1 MKKIRFTVLF
11 LLGFFTLLYGDNR
24 YEVKSGIVK
33 YKISTTGKSFGM
45 SIDSSGERIMYF
57 KNWGNLELS
66 DESISQNMMGN
77 IETTRNMM
85 KVDGKYSYSV
95 DFDEKTI
102 IKTDLEEIAKN
113 GKLIDKNILK
123 SMDAKKTG
131 TGKVLGYNCDIWN
144 LMDSNIWIYKGVV
157 LKSESSAMGVKTV
170 ETAISA
176 KFNISVSDDKFSLP
190 DYPVKRYK
198 QMIFDETGDN
208 DENSTET
215 PSEDQMQ
222 EMMKKFSN
230 MFGN

>member
-1 MKKIRFTVLF
+1 MKKIRLTVLF

-102 IKTDLEEIAKN
+102 IKTDFEEIAKN

-131 TGKVLGYNCDIWN
+131 TGEQERPHKKKHKIKMGKKLNEKAPVN
-144 LMDSNIWIYKGVV
+144 SNEWITRKPRPEKYI
-157 LKSESSAMGVKTV
+157 TQ
-170 ETAISA
+170 
-176 KFNISVSDDKFSLP
+176 D
-190 DYPVKRYK
+190 
-198 QMIFDETGDN
+198 
-208 DENSTET
+208 
-215 PSEDQMQ
+215 
-222 EMMKKFSN
+222 
-230 MFGN
+230 